1 MIVKEEIKKLNKA
14 IEKVSDHLDGMYEIA
29 LDEFGEQ
36 NAEIFLAQKILLND
50 ASLYG
55 TICSYI
61 EEGLDAD
68 EAVTKAS
75 DECADRLMNASEESI
90 RSKALD
96 IREISKRLLNVINGC
111 LTNDDEKAEELNGQI
126 NGDNLTTSDI
136 LTLDVSKVSEIVFDK
151 TSEFAHVVILARA
164 RGLNVRFL
172 SGKTNDY
179 VEGIVKKTGIQSK
192 KIIRTEYMYMNRPE
206 APSIEEQVRVYSDFI
221 TNEKTDNH
229 DSAII
234 RLFDLGADKISGL
247 IPNEEVMSFVSKRG
261 IRNAIANE
269 KLLTE
274 QIDSILMASSQE
286 KNISI
291 LVPMIATE
299 KEVQKVRELIN
310 DSKNRLGLSALNVRL
325 GLMIETPAAVMI
337 SDKLAL
343 LCDFF
348 ILGIND
354 LMQYTYACDRN
365 SKELETIYN
374 ENPDSILVLIDM
386 VKKNAEAANISVAV
400 CGN

>member
-61 EEGLDAD
+61 EEGLDAN
-68 EAVTKAS
+68 EAVTRAS
-75 DECADRLMNASEESI
+75 DECAERLMNASEESI

-111 LTNDDEKAEELNGQI
+111 LTDDEKAEVLNGQI
-126 NGDNLTTSDI
+126 NGDNLKTSDI

-151 TSEFAHVVILARA
+151 TSEFAHVVILAKA

-179 VEGIVKKTGIQSK
+179 VEGIVKKTGLQSK
-192 KIIRTEYMYMNRPE
+192 KILRTEYMYMNRSE
-206 APSIEEQVRVYSDFI
+206 APSVKEQVNTYSDYI
-221 TNEKTDNH
+221 LNEKADMTD
-229 DSAII
+229 SVII
-234 RLFDLGADKISGL
+234 RLFDLGADKTSELFSDKEGD
-247 IPNEEVMSFVSKRG
+247 SFVSKRG

-269 KLLTE
+269 KLLIE

-286 KNISI
+286 KSISI

-299 KEVQKVRELIN
+299 KEVQKVRELIH
-310 DSKNRLGLSALNVRL
+310 DSKNRLGLNALNVRL

-400 CGN
+400 CVN